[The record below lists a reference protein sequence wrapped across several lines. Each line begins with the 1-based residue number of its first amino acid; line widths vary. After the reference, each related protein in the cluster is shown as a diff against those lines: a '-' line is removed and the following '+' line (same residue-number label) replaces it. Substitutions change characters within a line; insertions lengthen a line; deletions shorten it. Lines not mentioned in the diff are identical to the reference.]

1 MNNQDYQK
9 LIERLSKNLI
19 KIITTFL
26 IIPFLLI
33 LVTPLVYWQALLTT
47 ILTITIYKQIKKY
60 VGKR

>member
-19 KIITTFL
+19 KVITTFL